1 MTAVALREPE
11 TSQAKLPTVGT
22 GFFDLHS
29 FELTQRVARGFA
41 ASSLVPKI
49 YQGNTPEALGNCMI
63 AINLAK
69 RMNADPLMVMQNLNI
84 IQGRPSWGSPF
95 LIATVNTC
103 GRFTALRFEFFGER
117 GTDGFGC
124 RASAMEKATGE
135 MLVGTD
141 ITIGLAKAEG
151 WYGRNGSK
159 WRTMEQ
165 QMLIYRAGAFWTRA
179 YAPELSM
186 GLMTADE
193 AEDIIDLEPNAYRE
207 VTPKGRAKSRVAAPA
222 NDVTTIENDE
232 PPVEDPEA
240 EPRIDN
246 AQAAALL
253 TLATDAGADIGKVCK
268 WAGVAAFNEILASDF
283 ERVRKALEAKLREA
297 RAATE
302 DTPVPPETPADPPAT
317 GAPASPVAPASD
329 DAGEG
334 GEPENRSPEEDARRA
349 GRKACRDGQSMESI
363 PAKIARYTRHKAAW
377 EEGYQAE
384 GELMEAEMNRDG
396 IDEAFE
402 AEKQRNLGRLKAQT
416 RID

>member
-1 MTAVALREPE
+1 MTALALREPTE
-11 TSQAKLPTVGT
+11 TQTKLPSVGT
-22 GFFDLHS
+22 GFFDLQS

-41 ASSLVPKI
+41 ASTLVPKI

-207 VTPKGRAKSRVAAPA
+207 VTPKGRGRSRAAAPA
-222 NDVTTIENDE
+222 NDAATIDADAAYPADKPQPNAVPDE
-232 PPVEDPEA
+232 EGSAA
-240 EPRIDN
+240 EERLSA
-246 AQAAALL
+246 AQVAELL
-253 TLATDAGADIGKVCK
+253 NLANEAGANIDKLCEWV
-268 WAGVAAFNEILASDF
+268 GVAKFSDILVSQFA
-283 ERVRKALEAKLREA
+283 RVHAALEAKLRQK
-297 RAATE
+297 RASA
-302 DTPVPPETPADPPAT
+302 DTDPGAEPPSPAETPAHAPQA
-317 GAPASPVAPASD
+317 GEPASSVAPAAD
-329 DAGEG
+329 DAGENS
-334 GEPENRSPEEDARRA
+334 EQTEKLSPEDEARRA
-349 GRKACRDGQSMESI
+349 GRKACRQGKSMESI
-363 PAKIARYTRHKAAW
+363 PPKTARYSALKAAW
-377 EEGYQAE
+377 EEGFQME
-384 GELMEAEMNRDG
+384 GELMEAEMN
-396 IDEAFE
+396 
-402 AEKQRNLGRLKAQT
+402 Q
-416 RID
+416 